1 RDRPGQS
8 TDRDAPR
15 VDARIPLTD
24 RLLAHARDEGLLIF
38 AGAGISTAPPSSLP
52 NWWQFNEAVLNSL
65 AGSVAAYTTPKLG
78 EWIFGEL
85 LARRS
90 AGTQFA
96 PDYMADIIAEEAGMD
111 YFQVV
116 QALDA
121 EETNAAHRAI
131 ARLAKSG
138 GVRAFVTTN
147 FDRLVERALTAE
159 GVPFE
164 GFAAAR
170 QYADLDTR
178 LAAGTLKGLPG

>member
-1 RDRPGQS
+1 
-8 TDRDAPR
+8 
-15 VDARIPLTD
+15 
-24 RLLAHARDEGLLIF
+24 

-52 NWWQFNEAVLNSL
+52 NWWQFNEAVLHSL

-85 LARRS
+85 LARRCT
-90 AGTQFA
+90 GTQFA

-121 EETNAAHRAI
+121 EQTNAAHRGI
-131 ARLAKSG
+131 ARLAGSG
-138 GVRAFVTTN
+138 HVRAFVTTN
-147 FDRLVERALTAE
+147 FDRLVERALAGE

-164 GFAAAR
+164 VFATVER
-170 QYADLDTR
+170 YADLESR
-178 LAAGTLKGLPG
+178 SAAGTLRGV